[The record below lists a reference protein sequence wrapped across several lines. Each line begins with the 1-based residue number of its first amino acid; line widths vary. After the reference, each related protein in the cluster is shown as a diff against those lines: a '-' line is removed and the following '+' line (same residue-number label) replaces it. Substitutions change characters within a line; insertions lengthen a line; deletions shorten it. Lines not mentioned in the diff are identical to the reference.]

1 MDQQMIVKLLRVVL
15 VAGKRDDCP
24 TTDQIADCV
33 YGEDRQRQEVW
44 AHIFDCKSCAM
55 EALLFEY
62 WDAMKFTP
70 AEVEQREADL
80 KDAHFSAADAQ
91 NFWELSFAER
101 AAYILHVASCEA
113 CALLLKRQTH

>member
-44 AHIFDCKSCAM
+44 AHN
-55 EALLFEY
+55 
-62 WDAMKFTP
+62 AMKFTP